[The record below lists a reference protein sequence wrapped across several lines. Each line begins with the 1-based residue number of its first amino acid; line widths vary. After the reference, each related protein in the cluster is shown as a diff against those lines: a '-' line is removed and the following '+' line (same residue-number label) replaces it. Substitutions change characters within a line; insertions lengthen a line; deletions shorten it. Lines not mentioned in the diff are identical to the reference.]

1 MDSAAEVVPSA
12 PRGYDPETTPLVLG
26 LWPRGSMAGRLISA
40 IIVVAVLV
48 AACGANVGEPP
59 AVAEEAAALNGGPL
73 LGAVSSEPESGAAP
87 PIPPPV
93 STPPETSVPV
103 TVSDPSPP
111 PTSEPVPVTVP
122 VTVPDPEP
130 PSPPPTS
137 EPVPVTVPDPEPPSP
152 PPTSEPAAPPP
163 APAPPPPSPP
173 PPPAEAPSWQ
183 PVTILVARDDVNG
196 VIPVYDAPG
205 GDRLSFTD
213 GEVWSYTFR
222 GNRLVVRVLQGA
234 QGDEWAQVELPV
246 RPSGSRG
253 WVRAENFTWS
263 TVNHHIL
270 VDVSARS
277 VALYEGD
284 NLITST
290 RAIVGKSATPTPA
303 LRGFIVEKLP
313 NHSQQNASVVLGDW
327 ILMLSFFSEALTS
340 FGGGLPR
347 IALHGTHIPERV
359 GEALSNGCIRIPNN
373 IIETIARRVPLGTVV
388 NVVA

>member
-1 MDSAAEVVPSA
+1 VDSAAEVVPSA
-12 PRGYDPETTPLVLG
+12 PGGYDPEATPLVLG

-40 IIVVAVLV
+40 IIIVAVLV

-59 AVAEEAAALNGGPL
+59 AVAEEVAALNGGPL
-73 LGAVSSEPESGAAP
+73 LGPAPAELESGAAS
-87 PIPPPV
+87 PIPPPPV
-93 STPPETSVPV
+93 STPPETSTPV
-103 TVSDPSPP
+103 TVVDPELPS
-111 PTSEPVPVTVP
+111 TIEPVPVTV
-122 VTVPDPEP
+122 VDPEP
-130 PSPPPTS
+130 PSTI
-137 EPVPVTVPDPEPPSP
+137 EPVPVTVVDPEPPSSP
-152 PPTSEPAAPPP
+152 STTESATSVP
-163 APAPPPPSPP
+163 APAPPP

-205 GDRLSFTD
+205 GDRLSFRD

-222 GNRLVVRVLQGA
+222 GNRLVVRVLQGT

-253 WVRAENFTWS
+253 WVRSENFTWS

-290 RAIVGKSATPTPA
+290 RAIVGRSNTPTPQ

-313 NHSQQNASVVLGDW
+313 NHSQQNASAVLGDW
-327 ILMLSFFSEALTS
+327 ILMLSFFSEALNS

-373 IIETIARRVPLGTVV
+373 IIEIIARRAPLGTVV